1 MASCV
6 VPSKIGGVSR
16 SLRICTTICIA
27 RVMMIMESYIQCVS
41 NLQKCNGSMS
51 NSAAYTV
58 SIIPMSCDQYVEL
71 DCTVLSKIYWWREH
85 FVYVYLLL
93 YSPELS

>member
-1 MASCV
+1 
-6 VPSKIGGVSR
+6 
-16 SLRICTTICIA
+16 
-27 RVMMIMESYIQCVS
+27 
-41 NLQKCNGSMS
+41 MS

-71 DCTVLSKIYWWREH
+71 DCTVLSKIYWWRKH

-93 YSPELS
+93 YSPALS